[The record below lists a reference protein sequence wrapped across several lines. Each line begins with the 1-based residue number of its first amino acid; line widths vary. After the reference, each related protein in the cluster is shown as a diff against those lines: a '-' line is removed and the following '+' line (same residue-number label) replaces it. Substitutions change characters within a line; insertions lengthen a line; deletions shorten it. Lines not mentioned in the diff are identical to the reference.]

1 MQSFMLKTPS
11 CQELGIKPAGGV
23 FPAGVEDPSVSDLQ
37 PTGPGLHPR
46 GGGRIKRKQRE
57 QDRMTFSSWFMKKK
71 KKCYSDPCNFTKVSK
86 LLSVTL

>member
-1 MQSFMLKTPS
+1 MLKTPS

-46 GGGRIKRKQRE
+46 GGGRIKRKQCE

-71 KKCYSDPCNFTKVSK
+71 KKSVIVIPAILLK
-86 LLSVTL
+86 LASCSQ